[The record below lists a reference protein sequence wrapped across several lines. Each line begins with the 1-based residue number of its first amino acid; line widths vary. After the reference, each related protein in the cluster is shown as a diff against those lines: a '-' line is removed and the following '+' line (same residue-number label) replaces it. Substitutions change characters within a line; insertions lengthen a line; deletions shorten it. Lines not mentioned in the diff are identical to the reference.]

1 MGTAPVMAAP
11 GRVPPARGR
20 APCPEVSTVPPT
32 AEPEAVA
39 PIDSPLVRGAQARE
53 AEAIA
58 ELLRRARP
66 LVERT
71 VGRLCHDR
79 ELAEDLV
86 QTCLLIVLTRL
97 SGLRAPEAFVSWAQG
112 IARNVCRKELDRQA
126 RRRAVMA
133 RVIRHRPEQSPGTTG
148 VVDPEE
154 VALRS
159 EVLLH
164 LDRAL
169 EALPDRYRRVVTLRA
184 LYGYTYEEIGQLLHA
199 PGELVRLWHFR
210 GRHQLQALCGTDDV
224 LARAVS
230 RQSVLAPVAN
240 PSPIAA

>member
-1 MGTAPVMAAP
+1 M
-11 GRVPPARGR
+11 
-20 APCPEVSTVPPT
+20 
-32 AEPEAVA
+32 A
-39 PIDSPLVRGAQARE
+39 PIDSSLVQRAQARE

-97 SGLRAPEAFVSWAQG
+97 PGLRTPEAFVGWAQS
-112 IARNVCRKELDRQA
+112 IVRNVCRKEFDRQA
-126 RRRAVMA
+126 RRRAAMA
-133 RVIRHRPEQSPGTTG
+133 RVMWHRPDLWSGDVG

-154 VALRS
+154 LALRS
-159 EVLLH
+159 EVRVH
-164 LDRAL
+164 LDRVL
-169 EALPDRYRRVVTLRA
+169 KTLPDRYRSVVTLRA
-184 LYGYTYEEIGQLLHA
+184 LYGYSYDEIGQLLHA

-210 GRHQLQALCGTDDV
+210 SRQYLQALCRTDEV
-224 LARAVS
+224 LVRGVSPRAK
-230 RQSVLAPVAN
+230 LAPAPE
-240 PSPIAA
+240 PSPTIV